1 MYSLYITRCKISQ
14 IQNVKNFN
22 GIWASLFIRRKKK
35 EEVKGKKRG
44 IGEQTV
50 EEEEE
55 EEGEVKKKELSWNAN

>member
-1 MYSLYITRCKISQ
+1 MYYLYVTRCKISQ

-22 GIWASLFIRRKKK
+22 GIWASLFIRQKKK

-55 EEGEVKKKELSWNAN
+55 EVEKEDKKER